1 MLPLTKPVIDP
12 SANDW
17 GTRSHVQTLLL
28 MAATALGIYLCSL
41 LAAPFLPALAWA
53 LALAVAQ
60 LPRLQLRGVM
70 SIPEPA
76 ADFATQRALHLRGVD
91 LRGLPLERRKQALVE
106 LLPEEA
112 RPGRVRYSQHIVGK
126 GEPLFTRACG
136 LGLEG
141 VISKRRDA
149 AYHSGRH
156 RDWLKV
162 KCGRRQ
168 EVVVGGFTAARSG
181 GRAIGALLVG
191 VYDDTGGFHYGGKVG
206 SGLDERGAAAM
217 LARLE
222 PLVIARRAFIEVPPE
237 AGRASFVRPEVVVEV
252 SFSDWTADGRMRHPV
267 FVAVREDRRPRDIRR
282 ERAVPVEQ
290 VEARASAPVRAAAMR
305 ARPAKAAARGPAG
318 RGEAEVEVAGVPISH
333 PDRVLYPAEGI
344 AKQAVAQYY
353 ADVARWMLPWVVGR
367 PVSVVRCP
375 EDIEHPCFFQKHLG
389 GAAAEPGLGV
399 AATVAGRRVH
409 VGTAGWL
416 ARAGIDTEALDTAAE
431 ALASR
436 GRTPALVAVDGALV
450 GLIAVADRPADGARE
465 VVAALRD
472 LGITVMMV
480 TGDRPGTARAVA
492 AELGIAAV
500 VAGVRPEE
508 KARVVADERDRGRTV
523 AMVGDGINDAPALAA
538 AHVGIA
544 VGTGTDI
551 AIAAADVALLRGG
564 IAGLPTALRLAR
576 RTLATI
582 RQNLFWAFIYNVLG
596 VPIAAGVL
604 APWTGWTLSPVLASA
619 AMSLSSVS
627 VLLNSL
633 RLRRFD
639 AVPRAIAGA

>member
-1 MLPLTKPVIDP
+1 MGQGVSPAIQASI
-12 SANDW
+12 SA
-17 GTRSHVQTLLL
+17 
-28 MAATALGIYLCSL
+28 
-41 LAAPFLPALAWA
+41 
-53 LALAVAQ
+53 
-60 LPRLQLRGVM
+60 
-70 SIPEPA
+70 
-76 ADFATQRALHLRGVD
+76 
-91 LRGLPLERRKQALVE
+91 
-106 LLPEEA
+106 
-112 RPGRVRYSQHIVGK
+112 IV
-126 GEPLFTRACG
+126 
-136 LGLEG
+136 
-141 VISKRRDA
+141 
-149 AYHSGRH
+149 
-156 RDWLKV
+156 
-162 KCGRRQ
+162 
-168 EVVVGGFTAARSG
+168 
-181 GRAIGALLVG
+181 
-191 VYDDTGGFHYGGKVG
+191 
-206 SGLDERGAAAM
+206 RGAADRG
-217 LARLE
+217 LARL
-222 PLVIARRAFIEVPPE
+222 
-237 AGRASFVRPEVVVEV
+237 
-252 SFSDWTADGRMRHPV
+252 TA
-267 FVAVREDRRPRDIRR
+267 EDFR
-282 ERAVPVEQ
+282 
-290 VEARASAPVRAAAMR
+290 
-305 ARPAKAAARGPAG
+305 
-318 RGEAEVEVAGVPISH
+318 
-333 PDRVLYPAEGI
+333 
-344 AKQAVAQYY
+344 
-353 ADVARWMLPWVVGR
+353 
-367 PVSVVRCP
+367 
-375 EDIEHPCFFQKHLG
+375 
-389 GAAAEPGLGV
+389 AEPGLGV

-436 GRTPALVAVDGALV
+436 GRTPALVAVDGALA

-472 LGITVMMV
+472 LGITVTMV

-596 VPIAAGVL
+596 IPLAAGVL

-627 VLLNSL
+627 VLMNSL
-633 RLRRFD
+633 ASLVREWPTPAQAQPGWRFRRQAIAAHAPHYVVLGLGATQYLSTLVWPNQPTQSPTIPSIPTITIPGFSD
-639 AVPRAIAGA
+639 AMKTIADKGWFFVSDVASLLRAITYDVPYTTVIAVVLLPTTNPDRGRWHFFSYDRVSERVEHVSLRSSESGLFDLQDHGTHHVPAVLGAGRAVYGIPGVGTLDKLAAEVNGAAGTIETLTGRKPTYFRGATAVYDEDARRAIGALGYRIAGFSVNADAGATLPQPAIAAPKACEIAAFSLIAQRNSMPASAPSRSKSWWRRTDRNT